1 MRKSGFAAAAG
12 FGSLVLLLTACG
24 GSSGSSSTSTPAAT
38 SAAQPA
44 GQATSGALAHTGA
57 RLDRAAR
64 AEVRLGYV
72 LALANG
78 QVVYMYDKDSKGG
91 PPACTGS
98 CASIWLPVT
107 GDKPVPSPA
116 DTGLG
121 TFGTVAA
128 TGGVKQVTYN
138 GMPLYTYKG
147 AKALTTTG
155 NGVGGM
161 WHVIKLSESNI
172 VAAEHRAGGSSA
184 PGPGGMTAR
193 VRFISGS
200 PRRPDGL
207 PGTGPSLRIGD
218 TYA

>member
-24 GSSGSSSTSTPAAT
+24 GSSGSSSTATPATT
-38 SAAQPA
+38 STGQPA
-44 GQATSGALAHTGA
+44 GQATSGALSGIPGPGSTVLH
-57 RLDRAAR
+57 
-64 AEVRLGYV
+64 VQKSSLGYV
-72 LALANG
+72 LALTSG
-78 QVVYMYDKDSKGG
+78 QVVYLYDKDSKGA
-91 PPACTGS
+91 PPSCTGS
-98 CASIWLPVT
+98 CASIWLPVK

-121 TFGTVAA
+121 TFGTVSAA
-128 TGGVKQVTYN
+128 GGVKQVTYN

-172 VAAEHRAGGSSA
+172 V
-184 PGPGGMTAR
+184 
-193 VRFISGS
+193 
-200 PRRPDGL
+200 
-207 PGTGPSLRIGD
+207 TG
-218 TYA
+218 